1 MTPLEKTLAYY
12 KICPFSVNYES
23 VVFYSTGIGT
33 IFQATS
39 DDEI

>member
-1 MTPLEKTLAYY
+1 MFLTPKSKKIEDKLALQNQVLM
-12 KICPFSVNYES
+12 IHD
-23 VVFYSTGIGT
+23 IGT